1 MEAVKPREEMT
12 RNELVSFILRQCALL
27 CDPKHGHLKSLAA
40 VIDAHEVTLS
50 VWIGQGYVPEHQ
62 VRKLQKKF
70 GKKNA
75 PLDDLCPVEFRRS

>member
-1 MEAVKPREEMT
+1 MDAVKPREEMT
-12 RNELVSFILRQCALL
+12 RQEIVSFALRQCALL